1 MSLNAVVSTG
11 RGGAGNMVG
20 NRVEADKADEVIM
33 TEEEFKRY
41 NSSHHLNR
49 HQHQHQ
55 HHHYDHH
62 HDKGD
67 GHDHSGSNSHGT
79 VGHKPNKVYE
89 PTIDEDK
96 TYHHDATG
104 KIYASSGRG
113 GAGNIT
119 KFEKPP
125 SALVQ
130 DGERQEIG
138 LSPVFSTGRGGAG
151 NIHKADRATKTKVT
165 LESELSEQ
173 LSPIHSTPSRKSRG
187 SRGGCENG
195 EERVGFLGKLKKFF
209 K

>member
-33 TEEEFKRY
+33 TEEEFKR
-41 NSSHHLNR
+41 
-49 HQHQHQ
+49 
-55 HHHYDHH
+55 
-62 HDKGD
+62 
-67 GHDHSGSNSHGT
+67 
-79 VGHKPNKVYE
+79 
-89 PTIDEDK
+89 
-96 TYHHDATG
+96 
-104 KIYASSGRG
+104 
-113 GAGNIT
+113 
-119 KFEKPP
+119 
-125 SALVQ
+125 ALVQ